1 MYFKIAQ
8 KFKTCLVCNII
19 HLWQVV
25 LYVKDSYEEWHFD
38 FKELKETFL
47 LFYISA
53 QWLKV
58 NSVCMMGQGLS

>member
-1 MYFKIAQ
+1 MKND
-8 KFKTCLVCNII
+8 T
-19 HLWQVV
+19 
-25 LYVKDSYEEWHFD
+25 D